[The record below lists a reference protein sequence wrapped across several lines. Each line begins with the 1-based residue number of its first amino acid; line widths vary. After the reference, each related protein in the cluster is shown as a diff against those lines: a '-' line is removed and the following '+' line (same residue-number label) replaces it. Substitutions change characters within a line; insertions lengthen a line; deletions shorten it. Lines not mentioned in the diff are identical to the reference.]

1 MGLKQFNLDLRAA
14 TSSYNDPHVTNVRKG
29 DSDGEIV
36 FTYGLEG
43 QPPLEIQALS
53 TGMTMRYCSPD
64 SGLHIELGHSITHP
78 LRKADIIQLTISRC
92 RFLS

>member
-14 TSSYNDPHVTNVRKG
+14 ASSYHDPHVTNVRKG

-36 FTYGLEG
+36 FTYDLEG

-53 TGMTMRYCSPD
+53 TGMISRYCFPYD
-64 SGLHIELGHSITHP
+64 SLHTELEHAIPYP
-78 LRKADIIQLTISRC
+78 LQNVEAI
-92 RFLS
+92 